1 MGQVLFKRFK
11 RIGFIPSPYQIAIR
25 LPKAL
30 IGLFYILLCR
40 INAVLHRHALKQLRD
55 HYHKVGIVVIEV
67 NGFCPALYPGCSP
80 GSNAFG
86 QLVGP
91 HTVAGAEVEEHV
103 CQLLLSIIV
112 GIKAAA
118 DSNPARAEIHDGAP
132 KEKVRRQQ
140 NIGCGG
146 GCKFTGHGIGIAV

>member
-1 MGQVLFKRFK
+1 MCIRDRSQAGLPLGGEVGALVDAHQLGQVLFKRFK

-40 INAVLHRHALKQLRD
+40 INAVLHRHALKQLRN

-103 CQLLLSIIV
+103 CQLLLSIIAV
-112 GIKAAA
+112 SYTHLDVYK
-118 DSNPARAEIHDGAP
+118 
-132 KEKVRRQQ
+132 RQ
-140 NIGCGG
+140 I
-146 GCKFTGHGIGIAV
+146 